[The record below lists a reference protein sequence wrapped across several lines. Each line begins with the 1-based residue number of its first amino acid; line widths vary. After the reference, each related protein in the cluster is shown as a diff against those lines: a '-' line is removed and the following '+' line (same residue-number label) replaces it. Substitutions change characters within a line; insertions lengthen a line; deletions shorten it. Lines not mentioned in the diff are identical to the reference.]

1 MSIASLLQVNL
12 TMKQIKVDVR
22 EEYIKPSSDYLI
34 RILESVLDEQEKNFI
49 NFTLMYKYL
58 LKK

>member
-22 EEYIKPSSDYLI
+22 EEFIKPSSDYLI

>member
-1 MSIASLLQVNL
+1 VSIASLLQVNL

-22 EEYIKPSSDYLI
+22 EEFIKPSSDYLI

-58 LKK
+58 

>member
-34 RILESVLDEQEKNFI
+34 RILEFVLDEQEKNFI

>member
-22 EEYIKPSSDYLI
+22 EEFIKPSSDYLI

-58 LKK
+58 